1 VHCEVPGG
9 YRNGMDSTDRSL
21 GLRLAVAAVLAGV
34 LLVPFALLWALVAGS
49 WAPLHTLDAAVTNG
63 LHGFAAAHHGWVE
76 AMAVWSYAF
85 APNVW
90 RLGALILVVWLIR
103 RGATPVAW
111 WVAITMALGGMVG
124 ALLKLL
130 VGRNRPDLLEPVAH
144 ATGYS
149 FPSGHA
155 LNSALGAGM
164 FLLVLLPFTEGRP
177 GRRTALWAAVVLV
190 PLVTGICRVGLG
202 VHWTSDVLAG
212 WLLGVAVL
220 AATAAGFEAW
230 RRRSGRRPT
239 DVPEEGVAPEIATRA

>member
-1 VHCEVPGG
+1 V
-9 YRNGMDSTDRSL
+9 DATDRSL

-49 WAPLHTLDAAVTNG
+49 WAPLRALDAAVTNG
-63 LHGFAAAHHGWVE
+63 LHGFAVSHHAWVE
-76 AMAVWSYAF
+76 AMDVWSYAF
-85 APNVW
+85 DPNVW

-103 RGATPVAW
+103 RGAAPVAW
-111 WVAITMALGGMVG
+111 WVVITMTLGGMVG
-124 ALLKLL
+124 AVLKML

-155 LNSALGAGM
+155 LNSALGAGV
-164 FLLVLLPFTEGRP
+164 FLLVLLPFTEVRS
-177 GRRTALWAAVVLV
+177 GRRTALWVALVLV

-230 RRRSGRRPT
+230 RRRSGRRAT
-239 DVPEEGVAPEIATRA
+239 DVSEQGVAPEIATRA